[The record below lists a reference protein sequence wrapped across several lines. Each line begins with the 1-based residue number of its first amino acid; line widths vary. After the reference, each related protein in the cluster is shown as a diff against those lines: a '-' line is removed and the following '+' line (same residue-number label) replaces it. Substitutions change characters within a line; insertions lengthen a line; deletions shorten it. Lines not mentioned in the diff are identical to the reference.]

1 MYTSIYPIF
10 HIHHIS
16 SADLS
21 TPTNCKGATTKEPY
35 ERDYILQKRPTIGR
49 RDHRTAIRWLRLEG
63 SLKPYVSFTKEP
75 YKREYILQKRPIFWR
90 SLLIIA
96 TPYLYVSIYTLIQIT
111 FTYNTYSKC
120 HVYITDLSTPT
131 NCKIRPLYRYSPWS
145 TSSPIISGSISE
157 YFSYCVC
164 PESRRC
170 AYSVCTE

>member
-10 HIHHIS
+10 YIHHIS

-63 SLKPYVSFTKEP
+63 SLNPYIPFTKEP
-75 YKREYILQKRPIFWR
+75 YKREYILQKTYILKEPTNHSHPI
-90 SLLIIA
+90 SICI
-96 TPYLYVSIYTLIQIT
+96 YIYTDINYI
-111 FTYNTYSKC
+111 TYNTYSKC

-131 NCKIRPLYRYSPWS
+131 NCKMRPLYRYSPWS